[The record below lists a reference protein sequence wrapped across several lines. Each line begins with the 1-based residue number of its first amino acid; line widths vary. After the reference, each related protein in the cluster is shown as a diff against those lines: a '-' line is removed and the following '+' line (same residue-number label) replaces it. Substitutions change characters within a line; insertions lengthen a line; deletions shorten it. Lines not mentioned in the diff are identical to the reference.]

1 MWLVFL
7 QVSDKKKKKKR
18 KEKEKNKQQHPKSI
32 SDNNLEKQF
41 NNLVEKKSKKSPN
54 RDFELIRDGRYI

>member
-18 KEKEKNKQQHPKSI
+18 KEKDKNKQQHPKSI
-32 SDNNLEKQF
+32 FSRKEKQK
-41 NNLVEKKSKKSPN
+41 VT
-54 RDFELIRDGRYI
+54 